1 MARTSGSVALACSTV
16 KNFRAFAFT
25 MTGLRFRGGSFRGP
39 GGRGG
44 GRLGLL
50 DPDRLDDQFGGGDG
64 GRVERRLAPGD
75 LQRQLGV
82 IDDAAVAA
90 EAALVV
96 RRTHENAIDRAGIDT
111 QRAEHA
117 LGVV

>member
-16 KNFRAFAFT
+16 QTFRVFAFT
-25 MTGLRFRGGSFRGP
+25 MTGLRVKGGSFCGC
-39 GGRGG
+39 GRGG
-44 GRLGLL
+44 WGRLGLL
-50 DPDRLDDQFGGGDG
+50 DPDRLDDQLRGGDG

-96 RRTHENAIDRAGIDT
+96 GRT
-111 QRAEHA
+111 
-117 LGVV
+117 